1 MISQQ
6 LILSGVGGQGILF
19 ITRLL
24 AETAIAKGL
33 QVMTSETH
41 GMAQRGGIVISHL
54 KVGGFSSPLV
64 QPGRAD
70 GLIALKP
77 ENAPLHRHFLNGSGW
92 IGVNAA
98 SSPEGVGDLPVFS
111 VPADA
116 IALEMKAPR
125 SVNLIVLGRV
135 LAEAGRMFCCFE
147 DVCLTLEKKL
157 APKPALLQSSLGAL
171 RAGADFAKK
180 EVC

>member
-33 QVMTSETH
+33 PVMTSETH

-54 KVGGFSSPLV
+54 KVGSFSSPLV
-64 QPGRAD
+64 QPGRAA

-77 ENAPLHRHFLNGSGW
+77 GNAPLHRHFLNGSGW
-92 IGVNAA
+92 IGVNA
-98 SSPEGVGDLPVFS
+98 SPSPEGAGDVPTFS

-135 LAEAGRMFCCFE
+135 IAEPGLLFCSLE
-147 DVCLTLEKKL
+147 DVSLVLEKKL
-157 APKPALLQSSLGAL
+157 ASKPSLLQSSLEAL
-171 RAGADFAKK
+171 RAGAVYAKR
-180 EVC
+180 EGC

>member
-6 LILSGVGGQGILF
+6 LIVSGVGGQGILF

-33 QVMTSETH
+33 PVMTSETH

-54 KVGGFSSPLV
+54 KVGAFSSPLV
-64 QPGRAD
+64 VPGRAD

-77 ENAPLHRHFLNGSGW
+77 ENVRLHRHFLHEKGW
-92 IGVNAA
+92 IAANACA
-98 SSPEGVGDLPVFS
+98 PLPDTGDSSVF
-111 VPADA
+111 VVQANA

-125 SVNLIVLGRV
+125 SVNLIVLGRI
-135 LAEAGRMFCCFE
+135 LAEEGRLFCGY
-147 DVCLTLEKKL
+147 DDICLSLERKL
-157 APKPALLQSSLGAL
+157 AAKPSLLRSSLDAL
-171 RAGADFAKK
+171 RAGVSGAK
-180 EVC
+180 

>member
-33 QVMTSETH
+33 PVMTSETH
-41 GMAQRGGIVISHL
+41 GMAQRGGIVVSHL
-54 KVGGFSSPLV
+54 KVGSFSSPLV

-77 ENAPLHRHFLNGSGW
+77 ENALLHRHFLNGSGW
-92 IGVNAA
+92 VGMNAA
-98 SSPEGVGDLPVFS
+98 SLPVDGGDLPSFA
-111 VPADA
+111 VPADS

-135 LAEAGRMFCCFE
+135 LAEPGRLFCNFE
-147 DVCLTLEKKL
+147 DVRQVLENKL
-157 APKPALLQSSLGAL
+157 ASKPSLLQSSFEAF
-171 RAGADFAKK
+171 RAGADFAHRAG
-180 EVC
+180 C